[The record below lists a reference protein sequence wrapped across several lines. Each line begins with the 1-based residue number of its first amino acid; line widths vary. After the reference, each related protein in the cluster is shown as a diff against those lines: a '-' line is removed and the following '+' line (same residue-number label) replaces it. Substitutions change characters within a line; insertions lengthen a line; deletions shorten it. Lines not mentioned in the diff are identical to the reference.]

1 MVNPYGDNE
10 VSVSAGTAFKI
21 GFFATFGAFFAWLL
35 LSLIGGA
42 VFLVLA
48 LLGVASGVPTGG

>member
-1 MVNPYGDNE
+1 M
-10 VSVSAGTAFKI
+10 SAGTAFKI